1 MTEAAFLYQ
10 HDLTNQVKE
19 GTCYKN
25 PGNPSCIDLYLTNS
39 PLSFQNT
46 LSVFTGLFYFH
57 KLVLTVL
64 KMTFIKPKPKE
75 LFYRDYKHFNHE
87 YFEKDLTCALS
98 TFEKFNYQELD
109 KTLKFSQYAPVKKKL
124 VRASQTPYITKAL
137 CKAIMRRSKL
147 ETKYFKLKTN
157 DILKANKKRKI
168 TAADYT
174 NKKEKSSLK
183 I

>member
-1 MTEAAFLYQ
+1 MTEAAFFYQ
-10 HDLTNQVKE
+10 HDLTNLVKE
-19 GTCYKN
+19 GTFYKN

-46 LSVFTGLFYFH
+46 LSVFTGLSDFH

-64 KMTFIKPKPKE
+64 KMTFVKTKPKE

-109 KTLKFSQYAPVKKKL
+109 KTFIEILNKHVPVKKKL
-124 VRASQTPYITKAL
+124 VRASQTPYITKASP
-137 CKAIMRRSKL
+137 KAIMRRSEL

-157 DILKANKKRKI
+157 DILKAYKKKKNYCSRL
-168 TAADYT
+168 Y
-174 NKKEKSSLK
+174 KKEKKAL
-183 I
+183 